1 MSWDGCPQALQ
12 EGFPSLKNIQ
22 NLIEVLTLLKSVRN
36 LTEVKEREKL
46 MEADL
51 PSLLNAAFK
60 SRKKTEKLIFV
71 TTHKTTRSH
80 LEALLQ
86 KK

>member
-12 EGFPSLKNIQ
+12 EEFPSLKNIQ

-51 PSLLNAAFK
+51 PSLLNAASNPEKKLK
-60 SRKKTEKLIFV
+60 S
-71 TTHKTTRSH
+71 
-80 LEALLQ
+80 
-86 KK
+86 